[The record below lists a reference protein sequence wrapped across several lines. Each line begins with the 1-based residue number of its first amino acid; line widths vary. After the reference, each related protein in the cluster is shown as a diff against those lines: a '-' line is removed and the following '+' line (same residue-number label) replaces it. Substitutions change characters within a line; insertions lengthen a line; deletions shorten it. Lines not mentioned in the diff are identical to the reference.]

1 MQEKKILSKGI
12 LGAIIAAVVLVFTLM
27 CTGSI
32 AEDVPNEEIIV
43 NQYPFT
49 GKMAYWTSPKCKNT
63 PTKSSTT
70 EPISDYWGW

>member
-1 MQEKKILSKGI
+1 MQNQKILSKGTI
-12 LGAIIAAVVLVFTLM
+12 GAIIAAVVLVFTLM

-49 GKMAYWTSPKCKNT
+49 GKMA
-63 PTKSSTT
+63 
-70 EPISDYWGW
+70 